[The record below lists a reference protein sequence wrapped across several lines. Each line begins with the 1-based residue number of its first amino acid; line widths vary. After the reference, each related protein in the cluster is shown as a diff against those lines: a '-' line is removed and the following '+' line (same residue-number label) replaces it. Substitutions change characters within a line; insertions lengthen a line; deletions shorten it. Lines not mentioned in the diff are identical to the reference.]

1 MCSLINKIEDKKLD
15 YFVVST
21 MPDIA
26 LKTVFELRKKGFSA
40 EFDMQKRKFA
50 KQLEKASK
58 IANKAVIIG
67 EDEIKGG
74 YYTVKDL
81 TTGVQT
87 REEKI

>member
-1 MCSLINKIEDKKLD
+1 
-15 YFVVST
+15 
-21 MPDIA
+21 
-26 LKTVFELRKKGFSA
+26 
-40 EFDMQKRKFA
+40 MQKRKFA